1 MAGVTL
7 TTNGSPWLL
16 SELQALTRPP
26 IASPTDRKAL
36 ARAVA
41 PPRALGDRGKPARK
55 GASAAGCA
63 TPMYDWLRLAYIM
76 SGRRRR
82 NEIEESTGKDA

>member
-55 GASAAGCA
+55 GASAAA
-63 TPMYDWLRLAYIM
+63 RLHIVRLAASRIHNV
-76 SGRRRR
+76 GAAPA
-82 NEIEESTGKDA
+82 K